1 MDNCLVLIILLFM
14 SDKLKKSNV
23 RIFFRVVHAFH
34 ETSKYFRK
42 ITEISTAEIEK
53 NKSILFNQSSIA
65 TNSTQRV
72 QQIHHDS

>member
-23 RIFFRVVHAFH
+23 RIFFRFVHAFH

-42 ITEISTAEIEK
+42 ITKISTAEM

-72 QQIHHDS
+72 QQIQHDS

>member
-23 RIFFRVVHAFH
+23 RIFFRFVHAFH

-53 NKSILFNQSSIA
+53 NKSTLFNQSSIA

-72 QQIHHDS
+72 QQIQHDS